1 VNVDWAGRT
10 GTAPAAQLFQ
20 GVSIRAALA
29 VLIALCLAAPASA
42 QIPLIVP
49 IPGKKAKPTVIG
61 PPPDATPYEAEMW
74 PFPPPDPKSWWD
86 DKRPKA
92 PEAADPLAG
101 RRLRRG
107 EQLISTDNGVTPPT
121 YRLWGLMPLQWQVLR
136 GDEMVL
142 ELWTRPANSV
152 RQSVTRITVRG
163 DGDAFVQGRAGL
175 ACCEAVIGR
184 RMGFD
189 VELPPGSAARFLGL
203 RDLPLWRSPRDVRVV
218 EPDAADALCLEGT
231 SYDLTLATP
240 GRAVTLHRACDPA
253 EVGEAA
259 EVLEAVLGSA
269 LGHDPRFDVIFPGGA
284 NFANAR
290 GAYRELTAGGG
301 RLKVNPDARRLPP
314 GSEPAPGP
322 EAEATPPAPSAPGS
336 GPPSPRP
343 PGPSGSRDGGR

>member
-1 VNVDWAGRT
+1 M
-10 GTAPAAQLFQ
+10 L
-20 GVSIRAALA
+20 SIRATLA
-29 VLIALCLAAPASA
+29 VLIALSLAAPVSA

-61 PPPDATPYEAEMW
+61 PPPNATPYEAAVW
-74 PFPPPDPKSWWD
+74 PFPAPDPKTWWD
-86 DKRPKA
+86 DKRAKPD
-92 PEAADPLAG
+92 EAADPLGG

-107 EQLISTDNGVTPPT
+107 EQLVAPDNGVTPST

-152 RQSVTRITVRG
+152 RQSVTRITVRS

-175 ACCEAVIGR
+175 ACCEAGIGR

-189 VELPPGSAARFLGL
+189 AKLPAGSGQRFLAM
-203 RDLPLWRSPRDVRVV
+203 RALPLWGSPRDVRVV

-231 SYDLTLATP
+231 SYDLTLATR
-240 GRAVTLHRACDPA
+240 GRAITLHRACDPA
-253 EVGEAA
+253 EIGEAA
-259 EVLEAVLGSA
+259 DVLEAVLGAA

-290 GAYRELTAGGG
+290 SAYNDLTAGGG
-301 RLKVNPDARRLPP
+301 RLKVNPDARLPP
-314 GSEPAPGP
+314 PGAEPAPGP
-322 EAEATPPAPSAPGS
+322 EPEATPPQSQPPTSAPSAPGS
-336 GPPSPRP
+336 ARPSPP
-343 PGPSGSRDGGR
+343 TPGPTGSPGDAR